1 MKGIVDVDSQPQG
14 RVLYVTVGAPEHGV
28 VRHGRQTAAALRRVG
43 AEVELLT
50 AEDVAAFRGLV
61 PLLEEARALGAAV
74 HLDVTDAL
82 FGPTAT
88 AAADLLVD
96 VLPEG
101 TTLTLHDIPQPAE
114 GDGRYRRRGEAYAR
128 LAQAVDG
135 VVVSSQHE
143 RALLADLVD
152 VAADVVPLPVE
163 DRRAAAAR
171 AEPVVPESM
180 AGLDRDLVLFGFVY
194 PGKGHALALE
204 ALTELHRQ
212 WGPDSGAPRRLT
224 ALGPVSIGHDDLV
237 AELTRDA
244 EARGLEF
251 RVTGFVPD
259 EFADAAL
266 LSAGIPFAAH
276 RNVSASGSLAAWT
289 SVGRRA
295 IASAGRYTEEME
307 RLRPGTLRLVHPNGS
322 PAYAM
327 AEAIAEAVED
337 PERTWLGPGVDLSP
351 GDEDCARM
359 LFDVLRR
366 VHRWT

>member
-1 MKGIVDVDSQPQG
+1 MSQKTFRLPDLGEGLTESEIVTWRVAEGDAVSVNQVLADVETAKAVVEVSSPFAG
-14 RVLYVTVGAPEHGV
+14 VVAALHGAEGETLEVGAPLVTFTLE
-28 VRHGRQTAAALRRVG
+28 G
-43 AEVELLT
+43 AEP
-50 AEDVAAFRGLV
+50 DVG
-61 PLLEEARALGAAV
+61 G
-74 HLDVTDAL
+74 
-82 FGPTAT
+82 
-88 AAADLLVD
+88 
-96 VLPEG
+96 
-101 TTLTLHDIPQPAE
+101 PAE

-322 PAYAM
+322 PAFAM

-337 PERTWLGPGVDLSP
+337 PERTWLDPGVDLSP
-351 GDEDCARM
+351 GAEDCARM

>member
-1 MKGIVDVDSQPQG
+1 
-14 RVLYVTVGAPEHGV
+14 
-28 VRHGRQTAAALRRVG
+28 
-43 AEVELLT
+43 
-50 AEDVAAFRGLV
+50 
-61 PLLEEARALGAAV
+61 
-74 HLDVTDAL
+74 
-82 FGPTAT
+82 
-88 AAADLLVD
+88 
-96 VLPEG
+96 
-101 TTLTLHDIPQPAE
+101 
-114 GDGRYRRRGEAYAR
+114 
-128 LAQAVDG
+128 

-180 AGLDRDLVLFGFVY
+180 AGLDQDVVLFGFVY

-224 ALGPVSIGHDDLV
+224 ALGPVSAGHDDLV

-295 IASAGRYTEEME
+295 IASAGRYTEEMA

-322 PAYAM
+322 PAFAM

-351 GDEDCARM
+351 GAEDCARM

>member
-28 VRHGRQTAAALRRVG
+28 VRHGRHTAAALRRVG

-88 AAADLLVD
+88 AAAAVAAVALGGLRDVVQGERGALGQHVD
-96 VLPEG
+96 EQV
-101 TTLTLHDIPQPAE
+101 
-114 GDGRYRRRGEAYAR
+114 RRGEAYAR
-128 LAQAVDG
+128 LAQAAAG

-295 IASAGRYTEEME
+295 IASAGRYTEEMA

-322 PAYAM
+322 PAFAM

-337 PERTWLGPGVDLSP
+337 PERTWLDPAVDLSP
-351 GDEDCARM
+351 GAEDCARM